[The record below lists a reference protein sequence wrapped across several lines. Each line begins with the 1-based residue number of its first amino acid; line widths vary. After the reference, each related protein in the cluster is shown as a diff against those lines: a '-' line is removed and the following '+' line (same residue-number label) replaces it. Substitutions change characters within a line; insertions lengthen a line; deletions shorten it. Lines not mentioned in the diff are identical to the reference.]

1 MDITGHWLNV
11 KQGSYQVMGSQQNSC
26 CGAEER
32 KTTKVDKWG
41 RGDGLVLGGR
51 GFKKRKARFLG
62 F

>member
-1 MDITGHWLNV
+1 MIVDITGCWLNAR
-11 KQGSYQVMGSQQNSC
+11 QGSYQATGSQWNSY

-51 GFKKRKARFLG
+51 GF
-62 F
+62 